1 MSTIHSPSNRPRVFL
16 SHSSKD
22 KAFIEQLHND
32 LRRCQIDPWL
42 DSEKIRHGEP
52 WLDAIFGG
60 GISTCDAV
68 LVYLTPDSVESPMVK
83 KEIDAGIIKKLRDER
98 IAFLPYVS
106 SARLRDDLRPDIQAL
121 QTPEWSEA
129 NYAELLPR
137 VVAEIWHSFTDRQV
151 VSALNAE
158 KVKRLEME
166 LELEKLKNS
175 GQQGIFSGQET
186 SDFEFIWQQLDR
198 FEPIEFQLV
207 RHHPAPPERPRSAHG
222 EVLNTHRFRVHL
234 QNIVANLDTI
244 VGTEYNAN
252 YLQRFLVTSLATE
265 LPRATDKP
273 NNDKVRQSRQ
283 LDLRHELRMY
293 GFLQASQKT
302 VAPSSF
308 SAAQASHSEFC
319 DVFTDR
325 MYRFKYWLAHQR
337 KLSSDL
343 RWENDPPV
351 NPS

>member
-1 MSTIHSPSNRPRVFL
+1 
-16 SHSSKD
+16 
-22 KAFIEQLHND
+22 
-32 LRRCQIDPWL
+32 
-42 DSEKIRHGEP
+42 
-52 WLDAIFGG
+52 
-60 GISTCDAV
+60 
-68 LVYLTPDSVESPMVK
+68 MVK
-83 KEIDAGIIKKLRDER
+83 KEIDAGIIKKPRDER

-106 SARLRDDLRPDIQAL
+106 SARLRDDLRPDIQVL

-166 LELEKLKNS
+166 LELEKLKIS

-207 RHHPAPPERPRSAHG
+207 RHHPAPPERPRSAARGGAQHASVSG
-222 EVLNTHRFRVHL
+222 SL

-308 SAAQASHSEFC
+308 SAAQASHSEFVTC
-319 DVFTDR
+319 LPIGCTDSNTGSPISGNCQATSGGK
-325 MYRFKYWLAHQR
+325 MT
-337 KLSSDL
+337 L
-343 RWENDPPV
+343 RSIRPRAEG
-351 NPS
+351 